1 MQKIN
6 GKNQAHKAF
15 TLIELLVV
23 VAIIGILAAVGVVA
37 YNGYTG
43 AAKKRVTQANHNIIY
58 KTMVNEI
65 KKCEIDS
72 SGGLLKVNGNNLLNC
87 SDILTS
93 KNNYGKVTSSMSTYF
108 NSIIENAYS
117 SKINATFGGRYQG
130 NCKPSGS
137 QPKGY
142 GGLNEQGVHHVAM
155 GWYSNKAV
163 LYVDTC
169 IESTGKATSKTFDVF
184 F

>member
-1 MQKIN
+1 MKRD
-6 GKNQAHKAF
+6 GF

-37 YNGYTG
+37 YNGYT
-43 AAKKRVTQANHNIIY
+43 ASAKKRVTEANHNIIY

-72 SGGLLKVNGNNLLNC
+72 SGELLNVNGTNLLKC

-93 KNNYGKVTSSMSTYF
+93 QNNYGKVTSSMSSYF
-108 NSIIENAYS
+108 NSIIKNAYAGT
-117 SKINATFGGRYQG
+117 INSTFPGRYQG
-130 NCKPSGS
+130 NCKSSGS

-155 GWYSNKAV
+155 GWVGNV
-163 LYVDTC
+163 VTLYVDSC
-169 IESTGKATSKTFDVF
+169 VEDSGSALSATYKIQL
-184 F
+184 

>member
-1 MQKIN
+1 MN
-6 GKNQAHKAF
+6 FNNNKAF

-37 YNGYTG
+37 YNGYT
-43 AAKKRVTQANHNIIY
+43 ASAKKRVTQANHNIIY

-72 SGGLLKVNGNNLLNC
+72 SGGLLNVNGNNLLNC

-93 KNNYGKVTSSMSTYF
+93 QNNYGKVTSSMSTYF

-117 SKINATFGGRYQG
+117 SSIPSTFPGRYQG

-137 QPKGY
+137 QPKGHS
-142 GGLNEQGVHHVAM
+142 GLNEQGVHHVAM
-155 GWYSNKAV
+155 GWYSNKAT

-169 IESTGKATSKTFDVF
+169 VESTGQSTSKTFDIMF
-184 F
+184 